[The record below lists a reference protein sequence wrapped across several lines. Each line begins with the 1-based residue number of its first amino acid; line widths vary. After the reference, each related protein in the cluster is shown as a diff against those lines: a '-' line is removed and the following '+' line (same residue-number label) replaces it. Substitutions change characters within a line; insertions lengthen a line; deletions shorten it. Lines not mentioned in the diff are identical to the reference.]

1 MALSRLESARCRER
15 AIVHS
20 ACSTPRTLA
29 KRITRHEGP
38 RNMTSS
44 RYPARLFDREHPTGT
59 AATVWVT
66 GGGLHVETQGGAEH
80 ATWPFETLRLAGRS
94 VRGEPVR
101 LARAGENS
109 ETIVAPDAAL
119 LAELR
124 RVSPEFAAHA
134 PPPRAGFTSGFALT
148 VIAAALAIAAALYM
162 WGIPAL
168 AGVAARQVPVAWERE
183 LGDAAHESLAPAP
196 QRIAD
201 PRVTVPVDAI
211 VDRLHAASGASYPF
225 RVVIVDRPEVNA
237 LAAPGGVI
245 VVFRGLLE
253 TSGGP
258 EEVAGVLAHEIQ
270 HVLLRHVLRG
280 LLQRASLAVVM
291 SVLAGDASGT
301 LATQL
306 AQGLGDLSYSRAIEE
321 EADAQGY
328 ALMRAAAV
336 DPAAMPAFFERLER
350 KQSGPAGLEFLST
363 HPATEARAKRLRAR
377 IAADAPVAARALVTP
392 REWEELM
399 ATLKGR
405 SASR

>member
-1 MALSRLESARCRER
+1 
-15 AIVHS
+15 
-20 ACSTPRTLA
+20 
-29 KRITRHEGP
+29 
-38 RNMTSS
+38 MTSS
-44 RYPARLFDREHPTGT
+44 RYTARLFDPEHPTGT

-80 ATWPFETLRLAGRS
+80 ATWSFEALRLAGRS
-94 VRGEPVR
+94 VRGEQVR
-101 LARAGENS
+101 LARAGETS

-119 LAELR
+119 LKELR
-124 RVSPEFAAHA
+124 RVSPVFAAHA
-134 PPPRAGFTSGFALT
+134 PPPRVGFTAGFALT
-148 VIAAALAIAAALYM
+148 VIAVVLAFAAALYM

-183 LGDAAHESLAPAP
+183 LGDAALESLAPAP
-196 QRIAD
+196 QRITD
-201 PRVTVPVDAI
+201 PRVTAPVDAI
-211 VDRLHAASGASYPF
+211 VDRLHAASGTSHPF

-306 AQGLGDLSYSRAIEE
+306 AQGLGDLSYSRSIEE
-321 EADAQGY
+321 EADAKGY

-336 DPAAMPAFFERLER
+336 DPSAMPAFFERLER
-350 KQSGPAGLEFLST
+350 KQSGSAGLEFLST
-363 HPATEARAKRLRAR
+363 HPATQARAKRLRAR
-377 IAADAPVAARALVTP
+377 IAADTPVVARALVTT
-392 REWEELM
+392 REWQEML
-399 ATLKGR
+399 AALKSRGAGR
-405 SASR
+405 